1 MSLDVDK
8 TGRILT
14 VTMNRPEALNALDPE
29 TGTRMREVFDD
40 FREDD
45 GLWAAILTG
54 AGEKAFCAGA
64 DIKKTIASVLDE
76 SAWVQR
82 KSYLG
87 GRDVYHALENQT
99 KPILAAVN
107 GYALG
112 GGLELALCCD
122 IRIASETASLGLPEV
137 SIGIMP
143 GAGGTQR
150 LSRVVGMA
158 RALDLVLTGER
169 IDARAALAI
178 GLVTRVVPPGELM
191 KTVRELAENI
201 LPEGPPRRP
210 IRQGGGPPGRG
221 DEPRRRPGLREH
233 AVHAPAGHARRERR
247 DLGLRREAETGVSR
261 RIKTRPWGAFL

>member
-82 KSYLG
+82 KSHLG

-99 KPILAAVN
+99 KPILSAVN

-122 IRIASETASLGLPEV
+122 IRIASETARLGLPEV
-137 SIGIMP
+137 SLGIMP

-150 LSRVVGMA
+150 LSRIVGMA

-169 IDARAALAI
+169 INARAALDI
-178 GLVTRVVPPGELM
+178 GLVTRVVPPGELR
-191 KTVRELAENI
+191 KAARELAENI
-201 LPEGPPRRP
+201 CRKAPLSVRFAKEAVRRGAEMNLADGLAFENTLFTLLRGTQDAKEGTSAFAEKRKPEF
-210 IRQGGGPPGRG
+210 RG
-221 DEPRRRPGLREH
+221 E
-233 AVHAPAGHARRERR
+233 
-247 DLGLRREAETGVSR
+247 
-261 RIKTRPWGAFL
+261 

>member
-1 MSLDVDK
+1 MSLDVEKKD
-8 TGRILT
+8 RILT

-29 TGTRMREVFDD
+29 TRVGLREIFDD

-45 GLWAAILTG
+45 DLWAAILTG
-54 AGEKAFCAGA
+54 AGDKAFCAGA
-64 DIKKTIASVLDE
+64 DIKKTIAPLLDE
-76 SAWVQR
+76 SAWVKR
-82 KSYLG
+82 KTFLS
-87 GRDVYHALENQT
+87 GRDVFHALENQT
-99 KPILAAVN
+99 KPIIAAVN

-169 IDARAALAI
+169 IDAREALAI
-178 GLVTRVVPPGELM
+178 GLVTRVAPPGELM
-191 KTVRELAENI
+191 KTARE
-201 LPEGPPRRP
+201 
-210 IRQGGGPPGRG
+210 
-221 DEPRRRPGLREH
+221 
-233 AVHAPAGHARRERR
+233 V
-247 DLGLRREAETGVSR
+247 AETICRKAPLGVRFAKEAVR
-261 RIKTRPWGAFL
+261 RGAEMNLADGLAFENTLFTLLRGTRDAKEGISAFAEKRTPEFRGE

>member
-14 VTMNRPEALNALDPE
+14 VMMNRPEALNALDPE
-29 TGTRMREVFDD
+29 TESRMREVFDD
-40 FREDD
+40 FRENDR
-45 GLWAAILTG
+45 LWAAILTG

-64 DIKKTIASVLDE
+64 DIKKTIGSVLDE

-137 SIGIMP
+137 SLGIMP

-150 LSRVVGMA
+150 LSRIVGMA
-158 RALDLVLTGER
+158 QALDLVLTGER

-191 KTVRELAENI
+191 KTARELAENI
-201 LPEGPPRRP
+201 S
-210 IRQGGGPPGRG
+210 
-221 DEPRRRPGLREH
+221 
-233 AVHAPAGHARRERR
+233 
-247 DLGLRREAETGVSR
+247 REAPLGGRLAKEAGR
-261 RIKTRPWGAFL
+261 RGAEVNLADGLAFENTLFTLLRGTQDAKEGTSAFAEKRKPEFRGE

>member
-29 TGTRMREVFDD
+29 TESRMREVFDD

-82 KSYLG
+82 KSHLG

-99 KPILAAVN
+99 KPILSAVN

-137 SIGIMP
+137 SLGIMP

-169 IDARAALAI
+169 IDARAALSI

-191 KTVRELAENI
+191 KTARALAENI
-201 LPEGPPRRP
+201 CRKAPLSVRFAKEAVRRGAEMNLADGLAFENTLFTLLRGTQDAKEGTSAFAEKRKPEF
-210 IRQGGGPPGRG
+210 RG
-221 DEPRRRPGLREH
+221 E
-233 AVHAPAGHARRERR
+233 
-247 DLGLRREAETGVSR
+247 
-261 RIKTRPWGAFL
+261 

>member
-14 VTMNRPEALNALDPE
+14 VMMNRPEALNALDPE
-29 TGTRMREVFDD
+29 TESRMREVFDD

-137 SIGIMP
+137 SLGIMP

-150 LSRVVGMA
+150 LSRIVGMA
-158 RALDLVLTGER
+158 QALDLVLTGER

-191 KTVRELAENI
+191 KTARELAENI
-201 LPEGPPRRP
+201 CRKAPLGVRFAKEAVRRGAEMNLADGLAFENTLFTLLRGTQDAKEGTSAFAEKRKPEF
-210 IRQGGGPPGRG
+210 RG
-221 DEPRRRPGLREH
+221 E
-233 AVHAPAGHARRERR
+233 
-247 DLGLRREAETGVSR
+247 
-261 RIKTRPWGAFL
+261 

>member
-29 TGTRMREVFDD
+29 TESRMREVFDD

-45 GLWAAILTG
+45 GLWAAILAG

-82 KSYLG
+82 KSHLG
-87 GRDVYHALENQT
+87 GRDVCHALENQT

-137 SIGIMP
+137 SLGIMP

-150 LSRVVGMA
+150 LSRIVGMA

-169 IDARAALAI
+169 IDARAALSI

-191 KTVRELAENI
+191 KTARELAENI
-201 LPEGPPRRP
+201 CRKAPLGVRFAKEAIRRGAEMNLADGLAFENTLFTLLRGTQDAKEGTSAFAEKRKPEF
-210 IRQGGGPPGRG
+210 RG
-221 DEPRRRPGLREH
+221 E
-233 AVHAPAGHARRERR
+233 
-247 DLGLRREAETGVSR
+247 
-261 RIKTRPWGAFL
+261 

>member
-29 TGTRMREVFDD
+29 TESRMREVFDD

-82 KSYLG
+82 KSHLG

-112 GGLELALCCD
+112 GGLEMALCCD

-137 SIGIMP
+137 SLGIMP

-150 LSRVVGMA
+150 LSRIVGMA

-191 KTVRELAENI
+191 KTARELAENI
-201 LPEGPPRRP
+201 CRKAPLGVRFAKEAVRRGAEMNLADGLAFENTLFTLLRGTQDAKEGTSAFAEKRKPKF
-210 IRQGGGPPGRG
+210 RG
-221 DEPRRRPGLREH
+221 E
-233 AVHAPAGHARRERR
+233 
-247 DLGLRREAETGVSR
+247 
-261 RIKTRPWGAFL
+261 

>member
-14 VTMNRPEALNALDPE
+14 VMMNRPEALNALDPE
-29 TGTRMREVFDD
+29 TESRMREVFDD

-45 GLWAAILTG
+45 RLWAAILTG

-137 SIGIMP
+137 SLGIMP

-150 LSRVVGMA
+150 LSRIVGMA
-158 RALDLVLTGER
+158 QALDLVLTGER

-191 KTVRELAENI
+191 KTARELAENI
-201 LPEGPPRRP
+201 CRKAPLGVRFAKEAVRRGAEMNLADGLAFENTLFTLLRGTQDAKEGTSAFAEKRKPEF
-210 IRQGGGPPGRG
+210 RG
-221 DEPRRRPGLREH
+221 E
-233 AVHAPAGHARRERR
+233 
-247 DLGLRREAETGVSR
+247 
-261 RIKTRPWGAFL
+261 

>member
-14 VTMNRPEALNALDPE
+14 VMMNRPEALNALDPE
-29 TGTRMREVFDD
+29 TESRMREVFDD
-40 FREDD
+40 FRENDR
-45 GLWAAILTG
+45 LWAAILTG

-64 DIKKTIASVLDE
+64 DIKKTIGSVLDE

-137 SIGIMP
+137 SLGIMP

-150 LSRVVGMA
+150 LSRIVGMA
-158 RALDLVLTGER
+158 QALDLVLTGER

-191 KTVRELAENI
+191 KTARELAENI
-201 LPEGPPRRP
+201 CRKAPLGVRFAKEAVRRGAEMNLTDGLAFENTLFTLLRGTQDAKEGTSAFAEKRKPEF
-210 IRQGGGPPGRG
+210 RG
-221 DEPRRRPGLREH
+221 E
-233 AVHAPAGHARRERR
+233 
-247 DLGLRREAETGVSR
+247 
-261 RIKTRPWGAFL
+261 

>member
-14 VTMNRPEALNALDPE
+14 VMMNRPEALNALDPE
-29 TGTRMREVFDD
+29 TESRMREVFDD

-45 GLWAAILTG
+45 RLWAAILTG

-64 DIKKTIASVLDE
+64 DIKKTIGSVLDE

-137 SIGIMP
+137 SLGIMP

-150 LSRVVGMA
+150 LSRIVGMA
-158 RALDLVLTGER
+158 QALDLVLTGER

-178 GLVTRVVPPGELM
+178 GLVTRVVPPGKLM
-191 KTVRELAENI
+191 KTARELAENI
-201 LPEGPPRRP
+201 CRKAPLGVRFAKEAVRRGAEMNLADGLAFENTLFTLLRGTQDAKEGTSAFAEKRKPEF
-210 IRQGGGPPGRG
+210 RG
-221 DEPRRRPGLREH
+221 E
-233 AVHAPAGHARRERR
+233 
-247 DLGLRREAETGVSR
+247 
-261 RIKTRPWGAFL
+261 

>member
-29 TGTRMREVFDD
+29 TDSRMREVFDD

-82 KSYLG
+82 KSHLG

-137 SIGIMP
+137 SLGIMP

-150 LSRVVGMA
+150 LSRIVGMA

-169 IDARAALAI
+169 IDARAALSI

-191 KTVRELAENI
+191 KKARELAENI
-201 LPEGPPRRP
+201 CRKAPLGVRFAKEAVRRGAEMNLADGLAFENTLFTLLHGTQDAKEGTSAFAEKREPEF
-210 IRQGGGPPGRG
+210 RG
-221 DEPRRRPGLREH
+221 E
-233 AVHAPAGHARRERR
+233 
-247 DLGLRREAETGVSR
+247 
-261 RIKTRPWGAFL
+261 

>member
-29 TGTRMREVFDD
+29 TDSRMREVFDD

-82 KSYLG
+82 KSHLG

-137 SIGIMP
+137 SLGIMP

-150 LSRVVGMA
+150 LSRIVGMA

-169 IDARAALAI
+169 IDARAALSI

-191 KTVRELAENI
+191 KKARELAENI
-201 LPEGPPRRP
+201 CRKAPLGVRFAKEAVRRGAEMNLADGLAFENTLFTLLRGTQDAKEGTSAFAEKRKPEF
-210 IRQGGGPPGRG
+210 RG
-221 DEPRRRPGLREH
+221 E
-233 AVHAPAGHARRERR
+233 
-247 DLGLRREAETGVSR
+247 
-261 RIKTRPWGAFL
+261 